1 MNNRWTGLLSCRR
14 DRVNRLL
21 RACIPTH
28 SLTLTHK
35 LLQVDLVYLGI
46 YLYFLRYH
54 TQYDVNA
61 SKKITEFNEKR
72 DVYCFDEGVV
82 DDPFDDFYSPE
93 FEQVRGQ
100 YSM

>member
-1 MNNRWTGLLSCRR
+1 MS
-14 DRVNRLL
+14 
-21 RACIPTH
+21 ACIPTH

-35 LLQVDLVYLGI
+35 LLQVDLVYLSI

-54 TQYDVNA
+54 TQYDMNA
-61 SKKITEFNEKR
+61 SKKIKKFNVER
-72 DVYCFDEGVV
+72 DAYCFNEGVV